1 MVHDGKGRQDQQ
13 AREAG
18 LPIGEFRGE
27 THHSYPCDITSSTA
41 IGGFSGTVPEG
52 LIAQL
57 PPWCAYRRLP
67 LGTQKAR
74 PGISKTPTPS
84 LSLSSVI
91 SVLFSST
98 LPSVKLCC

>member
-1 MVHDGKGRQDQQ
+1 MWSMTAKGAKTNRQGRLACRLANSG
-13 AREAG
+13 AR
-18 LPIGEFRGE
+18 P
-27 THHSYPCDITSSTA
+27 SYPCDITSSTA

-52 LIAQL
+52 LIAQ